1 MSFENSGIERETIP
15 FANNGVAHDEILL
28 KAINHYGWKLQL
40 NHAIQEMS
48 ELTKEITEYIG
59 RETLQNLPLN
69 KKELADEIADVEIML
84 EQLKMILGNHSEVQ
98 VRKLFKIKR
107 LQERLNK
114 KGE

>member
-1 MSFENSGIERETIP
+1 
-15 FANNGVAHDEILL
+15 
-28 KAINHYGWKLQL
+28 
-40 NHAIQEMS
+40 MS

-98 VRKLFKIKR
+98 VRKIFKIKR
-107 LQERLNK
+107 LQDRLSK
-114 KGE
+114 KE